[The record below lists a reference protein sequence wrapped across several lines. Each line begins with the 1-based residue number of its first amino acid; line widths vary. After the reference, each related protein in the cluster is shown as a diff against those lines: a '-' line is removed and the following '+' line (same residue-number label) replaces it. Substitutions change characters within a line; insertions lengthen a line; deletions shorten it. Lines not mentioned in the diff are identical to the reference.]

1 MLEFPETTLALEVYG
16 SLNSDL
22 QNRFALTQSAGNGIL
37 QFAAI
42 TNQIILQAP
51 KLGNRDFTMM
61 HAGITGKIDGIYD
74 EMSWHISLYK
84 IKLRTSRHCPASQ
97 VAGCLPAARCAPSV
111 GKSTLLVLESRSCP
125 TAHTARIIY
134 FLPPGVKIHLTANLK
149 TQQTAQR
156 LILGSSSIYR
166 HELLKRLQIPFEVF
180 SPEIDETPLIDEIPE
195 TTALRLAAAKTRA
208 VAATYPD
215 ALIIGADQVAV
226 LEGIQLGKPLNRIN
240 ASRQLQFIRGKEVV
254 FHTALSLFNARNGNM
269 QTRLIPSHVKFRQ
282 LSDQQIDN
290 YLDKEQPYHCAGSAK
305 AEGLGI
311 ALIERMVSDDPSAL
325 IGLPLIALVEMLAYE
340 GVRIV

>member
-1 MLEFPETTLALEVYG
+1 M
-16 SLNSDL
+16 
-22 QNRFALTQSAGNGIL
+22 
-37 QFAAI
+37 
-42 TNQIILQAP
+42 
-51 KLGNRDFTMM
+51 
-61 HAGITGKIDGIYD
+61 
-74 EMSWHISLYK
+74 
-84 IKLRTSRHCPASQ
+84 
-97 VAGCLPAARCAPSV
+97 
-111 GKSTLLVLESRSCP
+111 
-125 TAHTARIIY
+125 
-134 FLPPGVKIHLTANLK
+134 
-149 TQQTAQR
+149 
-156 LILGSSSIYR
+156 GSSSIYR
-166 HELLKRLQIPFEVF
+166 HELLKHLQIPFEVF

-195 TTALRLAAAKTRA
+195 ATALRLAAAKTRA
-208 VAATYPD
+208 VAVTYPD

-254 FHTALSLFNARNGNM
+254 FHTALSLFNTRNGNM

-325 IGLPLIALVEMLAYE
+325 IGLPLIALVGMLANE